1 MELALTILLWAV
13 AIVAG
18 AYALYLLVM
27 LAIFAIAL
35 IATFFF
41 N

>member
-27 LAIFAIAL
+27 LAIFAVAMILA
-35 IATFFF
+35 FFY